1 MATTNILPKRTNGVM
16 VDELVSTVN
25 AIKQTPTLAKFQFRV
40 RNQWID
46 GPRSQSTA
54 ATFYGA
60 GQEQSH
66 TKPFVLDVDEPPV
79 LLGKDMA
86 PNAGEYL
93 LHTLAVCMT
102 TTIVYH
108 AAARGIE
115 IEEVESSL
123 EGDVDLQGFLGLDES
138 VRNGFQ
144 GIRVHFKIK
153 ADVPDEQLQ
162 AICQLGTQYSSIFD
176 TLTKG
181 VPISVTANRL

>member
-1 MATTNILPKRTNGVM
+1 MATTNTLPKRTNGVM

-25 AIKQTPTLAKFQFRV
+25 AIKQAPTLAKFQFRV

-54 ATFYGA
+54 ANFYGT
-60 GQEQSH
+60 GQEHSH
-66 TKPFVLDVDEPPV
+66 AKPFVLDVDEPPV

-102 TTIVYH
+102 STIVYH

-115 IEEVESSL
+115 IEEIESSL
-123 EGDVDLQGFLGLDES
+123 EGDVDLQGFLGLDQS

-144 GIRVHFKIK
+144 GIRVNFKIK
-153 ADVPDEQLQ
+153 ADVTDEQLRE
-162 AICQLGTQYSSIFD
+162 IWQLGPQYSSIFD
-176 TLTKG
+176 TLTQG
-181 VPISVTANRL
+181 VPISVTADRL